1 MCCQPAHRIDTIS
14 NHLHVYMLCQAV
26 WFSGGNYLPSTCRQV
41 RTPRGPPRTGSLQW
55 SRGVQWARG
64 GVPAGSAGGTRGRQ
78 VRRADRGAGSH
89 PPASRVAARG
99 LRHSRTVQ
107 QALARQLRTPPSRLV
122 ALVDDLDERG
132 VLERRRNLEDRRLYA
147 LYVTDAGAALLRK
160 IGQVAR
166 AHDEAVCASLDPAE
180 RTQLR
185 ALLARIAE
193 EQGLTPGVHPGYRSI

>member
-1 MCCQPAHRIDTIS
+1 MAPTSRRRVGESAPHAAS
-14 NHLHVYMLCQAV
+14 H
-26 WFSGGNYLPSTCRQV
+26 
-41 RTPRGPPRTGSLQW
+41 GP
-55 SRGVQWARG
+55 
-64 GVPAGSAGGTRGRQ
+64 GRSS
-78 VRRADRGAGSH
+78 GAGPSNGPGAAFLLAQLGAH
-89 PPASRVAARG
+89 AAARFAERIAELDLTPPQAG
-99 LRHSRTVQ
+99 LLRAVSATPGRSQ

-132 VLERRRNLEDRRLYA
+132 VLERRRNLEDRRLHA

-166 AHDEAVCASLDPAE
+166 AHDDAICASLDPVE

-193 EQGLTPGVHPGYRSI
+193 EQGLTPGVHPGYRNI